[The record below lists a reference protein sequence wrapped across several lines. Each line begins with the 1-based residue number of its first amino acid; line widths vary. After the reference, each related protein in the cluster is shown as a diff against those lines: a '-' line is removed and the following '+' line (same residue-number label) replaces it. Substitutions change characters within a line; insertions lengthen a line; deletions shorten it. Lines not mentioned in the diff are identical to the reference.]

1 MPSKNQTHPIAKRA
15 NRYKTKPHD
24 GRKKKPI
31 GANNK
36 EGIQQR
42 AVLTQV
48 EKTTA
53 FKAWELIVKKGYD
66 YLDTAQEL
74 GITMKDLEIIMRQN
88 MIDLTPEMEMLQAQW
103 LFLSIQRLQDLYK
116 IGYQE
121 MTSTDK
127 ADSKDTEETPA
138 KRSGR
143 KLQWMEMCKGL
154 IETQAKIIEG
164 AQPKNGSGGQ
174 NNSLNITIHGKGELY
189 DLGVT
194 DVKREFAQKD
204 IEDGIYR
211 DIPEE
216 DPAFAELNLATPES

>member
-1 MPSKNQTHPIAKRA
+1 MPKKNTTHAIAKRA
-15 NRYKTKPHD
+15 NRYKGKSHD
-24 GRKKKPI
+24 GRKKP
-31 GANNK
+31 NPNSK
-36 EGIQQR
+36 EAIQKR

-53 FKAWELIVKKGYD
+53 FKAWEMIVKKGCD
-66 YLDTAQEL
+66 YMETANQL
-74 GITMKDLEIIMRQN
+74 GITIKDLEIIMRQN
-88 MIDLTPEMEMLQAQW
+88 MIDMSPEMEMLQMQW

-116 IGYQE
+116 IGYGE
-121 MTSTDK
+121 MTGTDK
-127 ADSKDTEETPA
+127 VEKDDDETPA

-143 KLQWMEMCKGL
+143 KLQWMEMCKSL

-164 AQPKNGSGGQ
+164 AQPKGGSNGQ
-174 NNSLNITIHGKGELY
+174 TNSLNITIQGRGELY

-211 DIPEE
+211 EIPEE
-216 DPAFAELNLATPES
+216 DPAFAELTLATPEG